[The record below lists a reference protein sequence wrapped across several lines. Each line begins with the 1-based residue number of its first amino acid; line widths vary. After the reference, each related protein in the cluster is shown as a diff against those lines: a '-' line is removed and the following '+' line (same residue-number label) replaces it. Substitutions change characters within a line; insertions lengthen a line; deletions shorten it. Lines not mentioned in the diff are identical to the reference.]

1 MSTPEQRRLADTLS
15 RVDNDIASKV
25 MEWVAWLETER
36 RASRHTMDAYQ
47 RDMRAFVEFLS
58 DHVGATLT
66 RDHFESL
73 SLRDMRAW
81 LSHENEDGKSPA
93 SIARALSV
101 VRSYFRWTARQGYM
115 ENDAVLSIRNPKQPT
130 VVPKALTISEVTDL
144 FKAFDSLADDKTRRP
159 GDRWIDLR
167 DRAILMLLYGCGLR
181 ISEALEL
188 NTEDVTRAQE
198 TGALTILGKGNKARQ
213 VPFLNTVADAIRQY
227 REACPF
233 AEDPSM
239 QLFRGARGGRLSPRM
254 IQKRLQELRV
264 RLNLPEGTTPHALRH
279 SYATHLLGNGADLR
293 AIQELLGHSALS
305 TTQRYT
311 DVDTERLL
319 QTYRDAH
326 PRAAGP
332 Q

>member
-1 MSTPEQRRLADTLS
+1 MVSLTA
-15 RVDNDIASKV
+15 
-25 MEWVAWLETER
+25 
-36 RASRHTMDAYQ
+36 
-47 RDMRAFVEFLS
+47 RDL
-58 DHVGATLT
+58 
-66 RDHFESL
+66 
-73 SLRDMRAW
+73 RAW
-81 LSHENEDGKSPA
+81 LRHERDHATARA

-188 NTEDVTRAQE
+188 NTDDVTRAQE

-233 AEDPSM
+233 AEDPTM

-264 RLNLPEGTTPHALRH
+264 RLNLPEGTTPHASLLLRH
-279 SYATHLLGNGADLR
+279 APAGQRRRPARHSGAAGSLGAVDH
-293 AIQELLGHSALS
+293 AALH
-305 TTQRYT
+305 RC
-311 DVDTERLL
+311 DTERLL

-326 PRAAGP
+326 PRAAST